1 MRGAGPTAAIAG
13 IIAVL
18 GSVLPWVRARDSR
31 PDLDLTDTAASS
43 LGDFTYVSAE
53 SFPGSAAMVVLVAG
67 LVVAL
72 GAMFGSWLVTVAG
85 AVVGMAVGGLWLGL
99 ISSAYDA
106 VSLPWS
112 DLRLGAF
119 LGLGG
124 VILALV
130 LGLTMRPRKEE
141 PEFVE

>member
-1 MRGAGPTAAIAG
+1 MSF
-13 IIAVL
+13 
-18 GSVLPWVRARDSR
+18 SV
-31 PDLDLTDTAASS
+31 
-43 LGDFTYVSAE
+43 
-53 SFPGSAAMVVLVAG
+53 M
-67 LVVAL
+67 
-72 GAMFGSWLVTVAG
+72 LVTVAG
-85 AVVGMAVGGLWLGL
+85 ATVGMAVGGLWLGL
-99 ISSAYDA
+99 ISSAYDP

-141 PEFVE
+141 PELVE